1 MLASAAGRAEL
12 VIASVDTTGGT
23 ATVKLKAALA
33 LCPEASVT
41 CTEKGYDPESA
52 VLPAMTPLEVCNWIP
67 IGRRPLMR
75 FQWYGA
81 RPPIAESEAA

>member
-1 MLASAAGRAEL
+1 MAN
-12 VIASVDTTGGT
+12 VDATGGT

-52 VLPAMTPLEVCNWIP
+52 VLPAMMPLEVCNWIP
-67 IGRRPLMR
+67 DGRMPLRR

-81 RPPIAESEAA
+81 RPPTAESEAV